1 MILKVIQPDAV
12 RTGARASRCLAL
24 AIIAMVAAL
33 HGPRALEA
41 VEGRKIE
48 IVPDAT
54 YQAALSELAAAPD
67 QATFDIQMDQFVRRH
82 KDDTDRLIPQLMWY
96 SARNSGNA
104 KSNAN
109 AVVGRVLARL
119 SAPREVIVSAL
130 APQLDNKDEAI
141 LSNVRNLLRG
151 LEDHSA
157 TRPPDFSAYRA
168 IIEADTR
175 AGREPQTSLV
185 RFMYD
190 SDPGVALQ
198 TMVRACQLRDP
209 DEIKPIL
216 WAEHVVAELFWK
228 RRYGFVERDFVDG
241 ATQAEIARLSI
252 HPRWW
257 VRLYAAAIVAAHP
270 ELGSPDV
277 ERRLKADADT
287 RVRAV
292 LAQPKAE
299 TSKKPGA

>member
-1 MILKVIQPDAV
+1 MIRNIFQPSDV
-12 RTGARASRCLAL
+12 RTSLRVPRWLAL
-24 AIIAMVAAL
+24 AVSMAAFL
-33 HGPRALEA
+33 HGPRAVQA
-41 VEGRKIE
+41 VADRPIE
-48 IVPDAT
+48 IVPDNT
-54 YQAALSELAAAPD
+54 YQSALSEMVTAPD
-67 QATFDIQMDQFVRRH
+67 RATFEARLDQFVRRYEE
-82 KDDTDRLIPQLMWY
+82 DADRLIPQLMWF
-96 SARNSGNA
+96 SAERPGDA
-104 KSNAN
+104 KSN

-119 SAPREVIVSAL
+119 SASKEVIVAAL
-130 APQLDNKDEAI
+130 APHLDNQSEAVR
-141 LSNVRNLLRG
+141 SNVRNLLRG

-175 AGREPQTSLV
+175 AAREPQNSLV

-190 SDPGVALQ
+190 SDPGIALQ
-198 TMVRACQLRDP
+198 TLVRAFQLRDP

-216 WAEHVVAELFWK
+216 WAEHVVADLLWK
-228 RRYGFVERDFVDG
+228 RRYGFVERDFVDN

-257 VRLYAAAIVAAHP
+257 VRLYAAVIVAAHP

-277 ERRLKADADT
+277 ERRLKADADV